1 MIENFTTSSKGSE
14 TSKNSEKK
22 SFELYQNSNEYLN
35 IRYIRF
41 SPIKYQNNR
50 REMFSTAM

>member
-41 SPIKYQNNR
+41 SPI
-50 REMFSTAM
+50 